1 MPRFTR
7 ESQAITGAA
16 RSLFQTV
23 WELFLL
29 ASRFLALFVLTI
41 YLPALVFAG
50 LLIMATSRG
59 PVFVSK
65 AYRRT
70 DGSVVY
76 LYEFRT
82 ECWTTW
88 KETLVGTLLR
98 RADLVRIPRLANV
111 LLGHVTAGERVERI
125 NA

>member
-1 MPRFTR
+1 MPGLKEETY
-7 ESQAITGAA
+7 SPVQKVKNVV
-16 RSLFQTV
+16 QTV
-23 WELFLL
+23 WEILML
-29 ASRFLALFVLTI
+29 ASRLLALFVLTI

-50 LLIMATSRG
+50 LLIIATSPG

-65 AYRRT
+65 AYKRLN
-70 DGSVVY
+70 GSVVY

-88 KETLVGTLLR
+88 QETPVGKFLR
-98 RADLVRIPRLANV
+98 HADLARLPRLANV
-111 LLGHVTAGERVERI
+111 LLGHVDVGERVERV